1 MFRIVGRAARSA
13 SCRSAGIRPRCGFRP
28 TADYIFVANG
38 KGLTSKANRNGPN
51 PLLKKTVKK
60 EEYIGGLFPGALS
73 VIRTPEL
80 SQMAALTKTAYECC
94 PVQSD
99 GSPTGRPPEP
109 GNPIPS
115 KLGQPSPIKHCIYI
129 IKENRTYDQVFGDI
143 PQGNGEPGLC
153 IFPERVT
160 PNHHALARQFVLLDN
175 FYVDGEVSA
184 NGHEWSMAAY
194 ATDYVEKVWPL
205 AYRRGSEHAKDP
217 PRGFQYPSEGAAAIA
232 CPSSGYL
239 WDRCREASVSY
250 RSYGE
255 FIENGSKPTDPG
267 RAG

>member
-1 MFRIVGRAARSA
+1 
-13 SCRSAGIRPRCGFRP
+13 
-28 TADYIFVANG
+28 
-38 KGLTSKANRNGPN
+38 
-51 PLLKKTVKK
+51 
-60 EEYIGGLFPGALS
+60 
-73 VIRTPEL
+73 
-80 SQMAALTKTAYECC
+80 MAALTKTAYECC

-205 AYRRGSEHAKDP
+205 TYRRGSEHAKEP
-217 PRGFQYPSEGAAAIA
+217 PRGFQYPVGRR
-232 CPSSGYL
+232 GG
-239 WDRCREASVSY
+239 DRLSVQ
-250 RSYGE
+250 RLPLG
-255 FIENGSKPTDPG
+255 PLP
-267 RAG
+267 